1 MRGWSF
7 TICAGALPVI
17 CGRRVFRVAMDFT
30 GHVTRAMFDR
40 YNITDAEQMRQAQ
53 IQLDEYLRQQIGER
67 KVRAIR

>member
-1 MRGWSF
+1 
-7 TICAGALPVI
+7 
-17 CGRRVFRVAMDFT
+17 MDFT